1 MGRIKCVAMIP
12 ARMGSKRIPKKNIR
26 LLRGK
31 PLINYA
37 IDLANQSQRFD
48 EIWVNSESDL
58 LNELAIGSGVKFHKR
73 PVELSSDDAT
83 NKDFTTEFLE
93 KHECEFLIMV
103 NPTSPL
109 LRVETVR
116 CFYDLVVD
124 NDYDTVLSVHDEY
137 AEVFYDGRP
146 LNFSCEKKI
155 NSQNL
160 SPVQK
165 VVWALTAWR
174 RSTFMKAVRER
185 HCGTFAGKIGL
196 FPIPKDE
203 SCDLDT
209 LEDWAIAEGMLIARS
224 LKKEPPRYWS
234 RMTDDRVF

>member
-37 IDLANQSQRFD
+37 IDLAIQSQRFD

-124 NDYDTVLSVHDEY
+124 KDYDTVLSVLDEY
-137 AEVFYDGRP
+137 AECFYDGRP

>member
-1 MGRIKCVAMIP
+1 
-12 ARMGSKRIPKKNIR
+12 
-26 LLRGK
+26 LLRGE
-31 PLINYA
+31 PLIKYA
-37 IDLANQSQRFD
+37 IDLAIQSQRFD
-48 EIWVNSESDL
+48 EIWVNSENDL
-58 LNELAIGSGVKFHKR
+58 FNDLAIGSGAKFHKR

-83 NKDFTTEFLE
+83 NQDFTAEFLE

-116 CFYDLVVD
+116 CFYDFVVD
-124 NDYDTVLSVHDEY
+124 NDYDTVLSVLDEY
-137 AEVFYDGRP
+137 AECFYDGRP
-146 LNFSCEKKI
+146 LNFSCERKI

-160 SPVQK
+160 TPVRK

-174 RSTFMKAVRER
+174 RSTFLKAVRER

-224 LKKEPPRYWS
+224 LKKEPPSYWS
-234 RMTDDRVF
+234 RITDHGVS

>member
-1 MGRIKCVAMIP
+1 MKCIAMIP

-37 IDLANQSQRFD
+37 IDLAIQSQRFD

-83 NKDFTTEFLE
+83 NEDFTTEFLG
-93 KHECEFLIMV
+93 KHECEFLIML

-116 CFYDLVVD
+116 YFYDFVAD
-124 NDYDTVLSVHDEY
+124 NDYDTVFSVADEY
-137 AEVFYDGRP
+137 AECFCEGRP
-146 LNFSCEKKI
+146 LNFSSEKKI
-155 NSQNL
+155 SSQDL
-160 SPVQK
+160 TPVQK

-174 RSTFMKAVRER
+174 RSTFLKAVRES
-185 HCGTFAGKIGL
+185 HCGIFAGRIGL
-196 FPIPKDE
+196 FAIPKDE

-209 LEDWAIAEGMLIARS
+209 LEDWAIAEGMLIART
-224 LKKEPPRYWS
+224 LKKEPPSYWS
-234 RMTDDRVF
+234 TVTDHRVC